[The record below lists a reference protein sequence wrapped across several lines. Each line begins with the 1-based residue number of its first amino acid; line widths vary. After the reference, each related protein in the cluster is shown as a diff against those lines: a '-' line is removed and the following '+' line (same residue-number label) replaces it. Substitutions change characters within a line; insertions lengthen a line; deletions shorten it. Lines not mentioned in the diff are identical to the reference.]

1 MTENGRWNSF
11 LKETGHFKNQN
22 KVSKVTNTLFLGLPG
37 LPWLKNMADFP

>member
-22 KVSKVTNTLFLGLPG
+22 KVSKVYKYSIFGASGFTMVKKYG
-37 LPWLKNMADFP
+37 